1 LPSLT
6 NNWFILSRYLYEYK
20 FIIIIPFLN

>member
-6 NNWFILSRYLYEYK
+6 NNWLILSRYLYKYK
-20 FIIIIPFLN
+20 FIIIIPILN